1 VTDPRWFSTG
11 VYVATGI
18 VAFAL
23 AVMVFLVLKARHA
36 NEKNERF
43 LWSEAERIA
52 AVVAAVV
59 VIGGLVFI
67 TLRYS

>member
-1 VTDPRWFSTG
+1 MGSGFSTA
-11 VYVATGI
+11 VYIVTGI

-23 AVMVFLVLKARHA
+23 AAVIFAVLKARHPNER
-36 NEKNERF
+36 NEKF

-52 AVVAAVV
+52 IAALAVVFF
-59 VIGGLVFI
+59 GGLIFI